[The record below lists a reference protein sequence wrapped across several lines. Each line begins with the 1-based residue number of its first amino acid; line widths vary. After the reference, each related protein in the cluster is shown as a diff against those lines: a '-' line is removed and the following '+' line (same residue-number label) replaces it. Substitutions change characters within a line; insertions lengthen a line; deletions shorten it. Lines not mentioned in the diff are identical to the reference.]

1 MFLFHRKNKK
11 NVQAAADMDTQD
23 AVKAVENAISENIE
37 LEKQIISGVEPG
49 SVAEGLKIRPGD
61 ELVCING
68 ETVEDMFDYQYMT
81 QAEELVLTIR
91 KPDGRERRIKVNKD
105 EDTDLGIRFENGLM
119 DHYRH
124 CSNHC
129 IFCFIDQNPKGLR
142 KTLYF
147 KDDDA
152 RLSFLQGNY
161 ITLTN
166 MSDHNIDRI
175 IRYRLSPLNISF
187 QTTNPELRCRMLN
200 NRFAGEALKKVD
212 RLNGAGITMNGQ
224 IVLCKGVNDGEEL
237 ERSIGDLYKYL
248 PNLQSVSVVPVG
260 LTKFRDGLYP
270 LEPFDSE
277 DAGRVIDM
285 IERWQKKAYSEFGL
299 HFMHASDE
307 WYLLAGR
314 TLPEEERYDGYLQLE
329 NGVGM
334 LRLLI
339 TETDGV
345 IGGLDRSEDIRR
357 EVSLVCGML
366 AYPTVNV
373 ICGKLMD
380 VYPGLKIH
388 LYPIRNDFFGER
400 ITVSG
405 LLVGRDVIA
414 QLRGKELGEELLM
427 PQNMFRSGDTLML
440 DDTRLSDVAEAL
452 QVRADIVKSEGQS
465 LIMAILGKPDEN
477 TEE

>member
-1 MFLFHRKNKK
+1 
-11 NVQAAADMDTQD
+11 
-23 AVKAVENAISENIE
+23 
-37 LEKQIISGVEPG
+37 
-49 SVAEGLKIRPGD
+49 
-61 ELVCING
+61 
-68 ETVEDMFDYQYMT
+68 
-81 QAEELVLTIR
+81 
-91 KPDGRERRIKVNKD
+91 
-105 EDTDLGIRFENGLM
+105 
-119 DHYRH
+119 
-124 CSNHC
+124 
-129 IFCFIDQNPKGLR
+129 
-142 KTLYF
+142 
-147 KDDDA
+147 
-152 RLSFLQGNY
+152 
-161 ITLTN
+161 
-166 MSDHNIDRI
+166 
-175 IRYRLSPLNISF
+175 
-187 QTTNPELRCRMLN
+187 
-200 NRFAGEALKKVD
+200 
-212 RLNGAGITMNGQ
+212 
-224 IVLCKGVNDGEEL
+224 
-237 ERSIGDLYKYL
+237 
-248 PNLQSVSVVPVG
+248 
-260 LTKFRDGLYP
+260 
-270 LEPFDSE
+270 
-277 DAGRVIDM
+277 
-285 IERWQKKAYSEFGL
+285 
-299 HFMHASDE
+299 MHASDE

-357 EVSLVCGML
+357 EVSLICGML
-366 AYPTVNV
+366 AYPTVNG
-373 ICGKLMD
+373 ICVKLMD

-452 QVRADIVKSEGQS
+452 QVRADIVKSERQS